1 MESAKRQSG
10 TQFDFG
16 SAFLEGV
23 LIALA
28 TIAVKASRVIGR
40 IFFRVSSRGS
50 NFFRLCFITVFY
62 HAGYR
67 LKPAASATP
76 AASGSSSPSVIA
88 PKRNPPTGL
97 ERERI

>member
-1 MESAKRQSG
+1 M
-10 TQFDFG
+10 
-16 SAFLEGV
+16 
-23 LIALA
+23 ALA

-50 NFFRLCFITVFY
+50 NFFRLCFTTIFY

-76 AASGSSSPSVIA
+76 VGSGSSSFECNRPQEKCPHGFA
-88 PKRNPPTGL
+88 EGANLRNHASGSFP
-97 ERERI
+97 